1 MLIAVSM
8 YSELDLLTFWNSY
21 WVCWSVSKGF
31 WSCPFGVCRSVGL
44 LLVICDTLQ
53 ITNLNSYL

>member
-21 WVCWSVSKGF
+21 WVCWSMSKGF
-31 WSCPFGVCRSVGL
+31 FGPVRLECVDL
-44 LLVICDTLQ
+44 WDCCW
-53 ITNLNSYL
+53 

>member
-21 WVCWSVSKGF
+21 WVCWSMSKGL
-31 WSCPFGVCRSVGL
+31 FGVCRSVGL